1 MERAQAIVRRAREAA
16 MSTPHPGLN
25 RVNVAALA
33 DYPDRI
39 DVRSPAEYALDHVP
53 AAANHPVLNNEE
65 RSRIGT
71 LYAESSFEAR
81 RLGAAVVARNIA
93 SMLEIAFASRPRDW
107 QPLVYCWRGGQRSR
121 ALVQIMHEVGWRA
134 AQLEGGY
141 RSYRRHV
148 VAELARLPSRFAFVV
163 IRGLTGSGKSRLIAA
178 LSREGAQT
186 LDLELMACH
195 RGSLL
200 GELPSGAQPSQKWFE
215 SQLVDALSR
224 FDPARPVY
232 VESESRRIGALQMA
246 DALLARMRSGRGVT
260 LTTALPLRVAL
271 LKTEYAHFLAAPSLL
286 AERLSALTELRGK
299 ATIARWSAMAAEGD
313 WDALVAEL
321 LEQHYDPTY
330 ARSLDSNFPPGPGAI
345 EIEAGAIS
353 PEGFTALARDLIA
366 RVDAREPVAG

>member
-1 MERAQAIVRRAREAA
+1 

-25 RVNVAALA
+25 RISVAALG

-39 DVRSPAEYALDHVP
+39 DVRSPAEFALDHVP
-53 AAANHPVLNNEE
+53 AASNHPVLSDQE

-93 SMLEIAFASRPRDW
+93 SMLETAFASRPREW
-107 QPLVYCWRGGQRSR
+107 RPLVYCWRGGQRSR
-121 ALVQIMHEVGWRA
+121 ALVQVMHEVGWRA

-163 IRGLTGSGKSRLIAA
+163 ICGLTGSGKSRLLAA
-178 LSREGAQT
+178 LAREGAQT
-186 LDLELMACH
+186 LDLETIACH

-200 GELPSGAQPSQKWFE
+200 GELPSEAQPSQKWFE

-271 LKTEYAHFLAAPSLL
+271 LKEEYAHFLAAPSLL
-286 AERLSALTELRGK
+286 AERLRALTELRGK
-299 ATIARWSAMAAEGD
+299 ATIASWSAMAAAGD
-313 WDALVAEL
+313 WDALVSEL
-321 LEQHYDPTY
+321 LERHYDPTY
-330 ARSLDSNFPPGPGAI
+330 ARSLERNFPGGPGAMG
-345 EIEAGAIS
+345 IEAGDIS
-353 PEGFTALARDLIA
+353 SQGFTTLARDLLA
-366 RVDAREPVAG
+366 RVEAREAVVS